1 MILTI
6 VADIPFLNQYQ
17 NTQRTVHILHWQ
29 REGDMA
35 DTEADSASLAGFQPD
50 LSQLFAQP
58 DKTSQEVV
66 RAIFDLKQGEIRAY
80 FALIEQP
87 HSSTDQLA
95 DVLDQHRRYVA
106 RSLRGLHEVSLAKR
120 EHQILENGGQGYVYD
135 PAPVEEMKQYLD
147 AQLTEW
153 TTHLRTEIEALES
166 EIEAERASDGGA
178 NEDSCSRNG
187 DE

>member
-1 MILTI
+1 
-6 VADIPFLNQYQ
+6 
-17 NTQRTVHILHWQ
+17 
-29 REGDMA
+29 MA
-35 DTEADSASLAGFQPD
+35 DTKADSASLADFHPD

-58 DKTSQEVV
+58 NKTSQEVV

-95 DVLDQHRRYVA
+95 DLLDQHRRYVA

-120 EHQILENGGQGYVYD
+120 ERQTLENGGQGYVYH
-135 PAPVEEMKQYLD
+135 PAPVEEMKEYLD

-153 TTHLRTEIEALES
+153 TSHLRAEIETLES
-166 EIEAERASDGGA
+166 EIGAESASDGDV
-178 NEDSCSRNG
+178 NEESCSRNE
-187 DE
+187 DV

>member
-1 MILTI
+1 MC
-6 VADIPFLNQYQ
+6 
-17 NTQRTVHILHWQ
+17 
-29 REGDMA
+29 
-35 DTEADSASLAGFQPD
+35 DTETDSASLADLNPD

-87 HSSTDQLA
+87 HSSTDELA

-106 RSLRGLHEVSLAKR
+106 RSLRGLHEVSLAER
-120 EHQILENGGQGYVYD
+120 EHQTLKNGGQGYVYE
-135 PAPVEEMKQYLD
+135 PAPVEDMKQYLD
-147 AQLTEW
+147 TQLTEW
-153 TTHLRTEIEALES
+153 TTHLRAEIETLES
-166 EIEAERASDGGA
+166 EIDAELASDGSG
-178 NEDSCSRNG
+178 NENSCSQSG

>member
-1 MILTI
+1 
-6 VADIPFLNQYQ
+6 
-17 NTQRTVHILHWQ
+17 
-29 REGDMA
+29 MA
-35 DTEADSASLAGFQPD
+35 DTEADSASLADFHPD

-66 RAIFDLKQGEIRAY
+66 RAIFGLKQGEIRAY

-106 RSLRGLHEVSLAKR
+106 RSLRGLHEVSLAER
-120 EHQILENGGQGYVYD
+120 EQQTLENGGQGYVYD
-135 PAPVEEMKQYLD
+135 PVPVEEMKQYLND
-147 AQLTEW
+147 QLTEW
-153 TTHLRTEIEALES
+153 TTHLRAEIETLES
-166 EIEAERASDGGA
+166 EIEAERASNGGA
-178 NEDSCSRNG
+178 HEDSCSRNG